1 MKCIDEKQ
9 QTDIFGSYN
18 TDKASNLMIVFE
30 RCKVKTNDNKPCKD
44 DSVIDDW
51 LKYKYIVS
59 LENEKTFVQDGFNDD
74 SILRHS

>member
-30 RCKVKTNDNKPCKD
+30 RCIDKDNEIKTCKED
-44 DSVIDDW
+44 KDIDDW

-59 LENEKTFVQDGFNDD
+59 LENEKTFVQDGFNED

>member
-30 RCKVKTNDNKPCKD
+30 RCNKKINDCKED
-44 DSVIDDW
+44 KDIDDW

-59 LENEKTFVQDGFNDD
+59 LENEKTFVQDGFNED
-74 SILRHS
+74 SILRHSQT